1 MDPKAPT
8 NRPSAAFQH
17 KRSKS
22 SVLKSIIPGSH
33 QRTHTATAL
42 YSDEDEKND
51 DGTSF
56 GQPYGSMLP
65 PDHPHTR
72 LHLRED
78 SGNRNAKVAS
88 PQKSVDVRRDNPQA
102 TGENINP
109 YRLKSFD
116 KSAAKDNSKSPK
128 KRSEKEA
135 NVGADNFQVTEA
147 NNNPYRLTSFNK
159 PGEKEKSKSPK
170 KRSEKEDD
178 KAMKKSKSSTGLS
191 ALLSRPRSSKGLKE
205 EASRTCKDKENQTPT
220 GSADLASPPP
230 IWAQFATQGIQE
242 PARTHKI
249 PLNDRK
255 SIDDEIS
262 RYTPEYYSPS
272 KQRDFQEHSRPTLS
286 RRTEAKP
293 RPKSECL
300 GQRQTRETFAGTVS
314 GLRKS
319 ARNDNPQ
326 MTALSQLESNGKD
339 KAPHQRLNF
348 EQRKISD
355 SSSGPA
361 LTVGKRGSRV
371 MAAVAAFNGKTKELP
386 KEPESVPSPELDS
399 QAIESAFETLLDARN
414 VPQNTRDK
422 MRSLDTKIKAD
433 FISKDNFGSGSASST
448 EGLRMQSSRPGTGE
462 RSKTVNI
469 GVGNAG
475 DGSERTASTESAK
488 KSRPRS
494 RTFTFSKG
502 DQSPSKKQKS
512 ERPNPHQRTKS
523 GGLVTSESCK
533 SFTAEGSTQGLSSFN
548 RVNKPAVPGDYISYL
563 RKVQEPEKVE
573 VGKVHKLRQLLRNE
587 TVGWV
592 DGFIH
597 EGGMIELIE
606 LLYRII
612 KVEWRVEHEDTL
624 LHETLLCLKG
634 LSTTSSA
641 LQQLSDVQHT
651 LFPVL
656 LGMLFDKE
664 KKGPSEFTTRT
675 IIINLLSA
683 YLTSST
689 SSDLASRARTIL
701 SYIRDPSAPEEA
713 QAPEFITSI
722 YHPRPY
728 RVWNKELDNVVKE
741 VFWIFLHHV
750 NIIPYPEIPGTAQDY
765 VARHFPR
772 EHPPVPA
779 APYIGGVEW
788 DATNYVTAH
797 LDLLNG
803 IIAALPTRE
812 ERNGLRQE
820 LKDSSFEKVMGASFR
835 TCKEKFYGYIHEAL
849 STWVGAAMEDGWPE
863 IGVREGP
870 RQEVRQ
876 MSPKKSPKKK
886 DAAPQLDMPKLELG
900 GGGEGGGGDDG
911 GWL

>member
-1 MDPKAPT
+1 
-8 NRPSAAFQH
+8 
-17 KRSKS
+17 
-22 SVLKSIIPGSH
+22 
-33 QRTHTATAL
+33 
-42 YSDEDEKND
+42 
-51 DGTSF
+51 
-56 GQPYGSMLP
+56 MLP

-88 PQKSVDVRRDNPQA
+88 PQKSVDVRKDHPQA
-102 TGENINP
+102 TGGNINP

-116 KSAAKDNSKSPK
+116 KSPTKDNPKSPK

-135 NVGADNFQVTEA
+135 SVVADNLQATEA
-147 NNNPYRLTSFNK
+147 SNNPYRLTSFKK
-159 PGEKEKSKSPK
+159 PEEKEKSKSPK

-205 EASRTCKDKENQTPT
+205 ETSRQGKDKENQTPP
-220 GSADLASPPP
+220 GSADLTPPPP

-242 PARTHKI
+242 PARTHKV

-262 RYTPEYYSPS
+262 RYTPKVYSPS
-272 KQRDFQEHSRPTLS
+272 KQRDFQPQSRPTLS
-286 RRTEAKP
+286 RRTESKP

-300 GQRQTRETFAGTVS
+300 AQRQTRESFAETVS

-319 ARNDNPQ
+319 ARNDNTQ
-326 MTALSQLESNGKD
+326 STALSQLEGNGKD
-339 KAPHQRLNF
+339 KAPYQRSSV

-371 MAAVAAFNGKTKELP
+371 MAAVAAFNGRTKELP
-386 KEPESVPSPELDS
+386 KEPESVPSPELDP

-448 EGLRMQSSRPGTGE
+448 EGLRMQSERPGTGE
-462 RSKTVNI
+462 RSKTDNI
-469 GVGNAG
+469 DVGNAG
-475 DGSERTASTESAK
+475 DGSERTASAESAK

-523 GGLVTSESCK
+523 GGLTTSESCK
-533 SFTAEGSTQGLSSFN
+533 SFTSEGPTQGLSFFN
-548 RVNKPAVPGDYISYL
+548 RVTKPAAPGDYISYL
-563 RKVQEPEKVE
+563 RNVQEPEKVE

-592 DGFIH
+592 DGFIN
-597 EGGMIELIE
+597 EGGMIELVE
-606 LLYRII
+606 LLYRIV

-641 LQQLSDVQHT
+641 LQQLSDIQYT

-675 IIINLLSA
+675 IIIILLST
-683 YLTSST
+683 YLTGST
-689 SSDLASRARTIL
+689 SSDLPSRARTLL
-701 SYIRDPSAPEEA
+701 SYLRDPSAPEEA
-713 QAPEFITSI
+713 QAPEFITCI

-750 NIIPYPEIPGTAQDY
+750 NIIPYPEIPETTQDY
-765 VARHFPR
+765 AARHSPR

-788 DATNYVTAH
+788 DATNYITAH

-812 ERNGLRQE
+812 ERNALRQE

-835 TCKEKFYGYIHEAL
+835 TCKEKFYGCVHEAL
-849 STWVGAAMEDGWPE
+849 STWVGAAVEDGWPE
-863 IGVREGP
+863 RDVREGP
-870 RQEVRQ
+870 RMEEKRVG
-876 MSPKKSPKKK
+876 SPRKSPKKVEK
-886 DAAPQLDMPKLELG
+886 APRLEMPKLDLG
-900 GGGEGGGGDDG
+900 GGRGEGGGGEDG